1 MANAKHED
9 AVMKMGVDYFRD
21 TILKSLG
28 IDYDFVEV
36 GPTEL
41 VELTIHSMYMDFTF
55 LTKQGFYIHIEF
67 QTTDKGEEDLRR
79 FLAYDAVYSHK
90 TGKNVITYVI
100 YSGGIRSVKAELN
113 MGLFTYRIQPV
124 YLKEKNADEVFV
136 RMKEKQLHG
145 EELTKEDYAILSLT
159 PLMSGSMQ
167 MKDKIREAIIL
178 AKRNTDLTAEKTT
191 AMLYTLADKFL
202 DNADLDEI
210 KEVVA
215 MTRIGQMLLDEGME
229 RGMKRGL
236 ERGMERGFQ
245 LTKYLMD
252 KGRMDD
258 LKRAMEDEDYR
269 KKLLEELDLQNN
281 SR

>member
-145 EELTKEDYAILSLT
+145 DYAILSLT

-229 RGMKRGL
+229 RGMECGM
-236 ERGMERGFQ
+236 ERGMEQGMQ
-245 LTKYLMD
+245 LTQYLLD
-252 KGRMDD
+252 NNRTED
-258 LKRAMEDEDYR
+258 LKRAVKDEAYR
-269 KKLLEELDLQNN
+269 KKLLEELN
-281 SR
+281 SQG

>member
-1 MANAKHED
+1 
-9 AVMKMGVDYFRD
+9 
-21 TILKSLG
+21 
-28 IDYDFVEV
+28 
-36 GPTEL
+36 
-41 VELTIHSMYMDFTF
+41 
-55 LTKQGFYIHIEF
+55 
-67 QTTDKGEEDLRR
+67 
-79 FLAYDAVYSHK
+79 
-90 TGKNVITYVI
+90 
-100 YSGGIRSVKAELN
+100 
-113 MGLFTYRIQPV
+113 
-124 YLKEKNADEVFV
+124 
-136 RMKEKQLHG
+136 
-145 EELTKEDYAILSLT
+145 
-159 PLMSGSMQ
+159 MQ

-178 AKRNTDLTAEKTT
+178 AKRNTDITAEKTT

-229 RGMKRGL
+229 RGMKRGI

>member
-28 IDYDFVEV
+28 IDYEFVDV
-36 GPTEL
+36 GSTEL

-55 LTKQGFYIHIEF
+55 LTKEKFYIHIEF
-67 QTTDKGEEDLRR
+67 QTTDKGESDLRR

-100 YSGGIRSVKAELN
+100 YSGGIQSVKAELN

-124 YLKEKNADEVFV
+124 YLKEKSADDVFD
-136 RMKEKQLHG
+136 RLSEKQRHG
-145 EELTKEDYAILSLT
+145 EKLTKEDYAILSLT
-159 PLMSGSMQ
+159 PLMSGTMQ
-167 MKDKIREAIIL
+167 MKDKIRTAIL
-178 AKRNTDLTAEKTT
+178 LTKRNADLTAEKTT

-210 KEVVA
+210 KEVVV
-215 MTRIGQMLLDEGME
+215 MTRIGQMLLDEGIE
-229 RGMKRGL
+229 RGI
-236 ERGMERGFQ
+236 ERGMERGMEQGMQ
-245 LTKYLMD
+245 LTQYLLD
-252 KGRMDD
+252 NNRTED
-258 LKRAMEDEDYR
+258 LKRAVKDEAYR
-269 KKLLEELDLQNN
+269 KKLLEELNLQK
-281 SR
+281 

>member
-1 MANAKHED
+1 
-9 AVMKMGVDYFRD
+9 
-21 TILKSLG
+21 
-28 IDYDFVEV
+28 
-36 GPTEL
+36 
-41 VELTIHSMYMDFTF
+41 
-55 LTKQGFYIHIEF
+55 
-67 QTTDKGEEDLRR
+67 
-79 FLAYDAVYSHK
+79 
-90 TGKNVITYVI
+90 
-100 YSGGIRSVKAELN
+100 
-113 MGLFTYRIQPV
+113 
-124 YLKEKNADEVFV
+124 
-136 RMKEKQLHG
+136 MKEKQLHG

-178 AKRNTDLTAEKTT
+178 AKRNTDITAEKTT

-210 KEVVA
+210 KEVVV
-215 MTRIGQMLLDEGME
+215 MTRIGQMLLDEGM
-229 RGMKRGL
+229 

-269 KKLLEELDLQNN
+269 KKLLEEFDSQK
-281 SR
+281 

>member
-28 IDYDFVEV
+28 IDYEFVDV
-36 GPTEL
+36 GSTEL

-55 LTKQGFYIHIEF
+55 LTKEKFYIHIEF
-67 QTTDKGEEDLRR
+67 QTTDKGESDLRR

-100 YSGGIRSVKAELN
+100 YSGGIQSVKAELN

-124 YLKEKNADEVFV
+124 YLKEKSADDVFD
-136 RMKEKQLHG
+136 RLNEKQRHG
-145 EELTKEDYAILSLT
+145 EKLTKEDYAILSLT
-159 PLMSGSMQ
+159 PLMSGTMQ
-167 MKDKIREAIIL
+167 MKDKIRTAIL
-178 AKRNTDLTAEKTT
+178 LTKRNADLTAEKTT

-229 RGMKRGL
+229 RGIERGMKRGM
-236 ERGMERGFQ
+236 EQGME
-245 LTKYLMD
+245 LTQYLLD
-252 KGRMDD
+252 RNRTED
-258 LKRAMEDEDYR
+258 LKRAVKDEAYR
-269 KKLLEELDLQNN
+269 RKLLEELNLQK
-281 SR
+281 